1 MHHHRKNLLKTLPI
15 FLLVLLLFP
24 TSNAQENLPDKIRG
38 YKVHKANVSVKTYDQ
53 KPENPEN
60 DKNTKE
66 AFVLIN
72 EPELSSVGLTGITF
86 KLTAEFETLDQ
97 SGKVHFMTFRD
108 FRVNGIAVDIEEYK
122 ESFKFK
128 KKKKIELPKPFE
140 IFVSTPQT
148 LFGAVRELGDSKE
161 KWRVTGRVFVFGKF
175 KKAGFKFKRV
185 VPVDID
191 IEIDNPVLNRN

>member
-1 MHHHRKNLLKTLPI
+1 MLHHLKNILKILPAV
-15 FLLVLLLFP
+15 LLVFLFS
-24 TSNAQENLPDKIRG
+24 TLSNAQENLPDKIRG
-38 YKVHKANVSVKTYDQ
+38 YKVYKASVSVKTYDQ

-60 DKNTKE
+60 DKDTKE

-72 EPELSSVGLTGITF
+72 EPELSSVGLTGIIF
-86 KLTAEFETLDQ
+86 NLTAEFETLDQ
-97 SGKVHFMTFRD
+97 SGKVDFMTFKD

-128 KKKKIELPKPFE
+128 KKKKVELPKPFE

-148 LFGAVRELGDSKE
+148 LFGAVRELGNSKE

-175 KKAGFKFKRV
+175 RKAGFKFKRV

-191 IEIDNPVLNRN
+191 IEIDNPILKQN